1 MELLFEFLGEIL
13 FEGLGEIIKNKKI
26 SLWIRIPL
34 FIIIS
39 LLYLGIM
46 GLLLFIG
53 IKALKNNFIMGI
65 LLIILGLI
73 LLVIYLIFIYKF
85 YKGTLN

>member
-13 FEGLGEIIKNKKI
+13 FEGLIEIIKSKKI
-26 SLWIRIPL
+26 SLWIRVPL

-39 LLYLGIM
+39 VFYLGLMFLLLWASVKSLKDNLIF
-46 GLLLFIG
+46 GIVLGVLSLILLAIYLLFI
-53 IKALKNNFIMGI
+53 
-65 LLIILGLI
+65 
-73 LLVIYLIFIYKF
+73 YKL

>member
-13 FEGLGEIIKNKKI
+13 FEGLIEIIKSKKI
-26 SLWIRIPL
+26 SLWIRISL

-39 LLYLGIM
+39 VFYLGLM
-46 GLLLFIG
+46 FLLLWVSV
-53 IKALKNNFIMGI
+53 KSLKDNLI
-65 LLIILGLI
+65 LGIILGVLSLI
-73 LLVIYLIFIYKF
+73 LLAIYLIFIYKL

>member
-39 LLYLGIM
+39 LFYLGIM
-46 GLLLFIG
+46 GLLLFVG
-53 IKALKNNFIMGI
+53 IKNLKDNLIMSL